1 MLRFVYF
8 EVDYLICPCFK
19 AKFQKS
25 NKQMYFISLVNRKK
39 KLKRKG
45 SMKNI
50 LIEVK
55 MFQWLVRVRV
65 RARVRWRVKTLM
77 LVFLLIQCLPHPM
90 PQVSFTTLQGHVV
103 LLGLNRYLPAKVPVI
118 LEVLELIL

>member
-25 NKQMYFISLVNRKK
+25 NKETYFISLVNRKK

-55 MFQWLVRVRV
+55 MFQWLVRV

-103 LLGLNRYLPAKVPVI
+103 LLGLKGYLPAEVPVMF
-118 LEVLELIL
+118 EVLVLMH

>member
-25 NKQMYFISLVNRKK
+25 NKEMYFISLVNRKK

-55 MFQWLVRVRV
+55 MFQWLVRV

-103 LLGLNRYLPAKVPVI
+103 LLGLKGYLPAEVPVMF
-118 LEVLELIL
+118 EVLVLMH

>member
-55 MFQWLVRVRV
+55 MFQWSVRV

-103 LLGLNRYLPAKVPVI
+103 LLGLKGYLPAEVPVMF
-118 LEVLELIL
+118 EVLVLMH